1 VEAGD
6 TKRLHVP
13 FRVHVQRLLVKS
25 LTTVLIWEAAKHQVA
40 SRQPEQPLFAVLNGV
55 RQSVRP
61 SRKPGIL
68 AAVLGRKPER
78 RFLGLF

>member
-1 VEAGD
+1 MPL
-6 TKRLHVP
+6 RH
-13 FRVHVQRLLVKS
+13 HVQRLLLRG
-25 LTTVLIWEAAKHQVA
+25 LTTVLIWEAAKHHVA
-40 SRQPEQPLFAVLNGV
+40 SRQPEPPLLAALNGV

-68 AAVLGRKPER
+68 AAVLGRKPEP